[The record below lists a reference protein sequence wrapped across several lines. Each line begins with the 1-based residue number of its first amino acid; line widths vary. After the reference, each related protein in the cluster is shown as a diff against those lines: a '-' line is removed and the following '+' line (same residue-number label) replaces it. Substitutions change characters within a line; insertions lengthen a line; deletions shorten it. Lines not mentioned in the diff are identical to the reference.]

1 MTVGVPPNR
10 SSAQTR
16 VALNELRSAA
26 RPLLPLPAIDGD
38 TYARAHA
45 AFEERSTQR
54 RQLTHWLLDTLAP
67 RCAQGDPVSILSVGA
82 GDGTVDGVVAAALT
96 ASDPARRV
104 TYVGLD
110 PHAASGSAF
119 RERLTRLGRP
129 RLAVSTITASFDE
142 LTPSDLY
149 DVIIFAHSLYYVPDV
164 AVALELARRMLAPDG
179 EILVLQAPQAG
190 LNELAATLAPPSSVG
205 HQQWW
210 AETTH
215 SAIVTS
221 GLAAGESFIVGALD
235 LHICLDDAD
244 PLGRSILDFL
254 VQTRLPEAL
263 RPPTVAVLRSLAI
276 EPDGLLVDH
285 PLRAW
290 RLTE

>member
-1 MTVGVPPNR
+1 MTVGVPPIR
-10 SSAQTR
+10 SSTQTR
-16 VALNELRSAA
+16 VALDELRRAA
-26 RPLLPLPAIDGD
+26 RPLLPLPVIDSD
-38 TYARAHA
+38 TYARAHT

-54 RQLTHWLLDTLAP
+54 RQLTRWLLDTLAP
-67 RCAQGDPVSILSVGA
+67 RSARKDAMSILSVGA
-82 GDGTVDGVVAAALT
+82 GDGTVDADVAAALT
-96 ASDPARRV
+96 TPDAVRPV

-119 RERLTRLGRP
+119 RERLTRLDRP
-129 RLAVSTITASFDE
+129 SLTVATITASFDE
-142 LTPSDLY
+142 LIPSHLY

-164 AVALELARRMLAPDG
+164 AVTLALARRMLGPKG
-179 EILVLQAPQAG
+179 EILILQAPQAG
-190 LNELAATLAPPSSVG
+190 LNELAAALAPPSLVG

-210 AETTH
+210 AETTQR
-215 SAIVTS
+215 AIESS
-221 GLAAGESFIVGALD
+221 GLTAEESFIVGALD
-235 LHICLDDAD
+235 LQICLDDAD

-254 VQTRLPEAL
+254 VQTRLPDAL
-263 RPPTVAVLRSLAI
+263 RPPTIAVLRSLAI